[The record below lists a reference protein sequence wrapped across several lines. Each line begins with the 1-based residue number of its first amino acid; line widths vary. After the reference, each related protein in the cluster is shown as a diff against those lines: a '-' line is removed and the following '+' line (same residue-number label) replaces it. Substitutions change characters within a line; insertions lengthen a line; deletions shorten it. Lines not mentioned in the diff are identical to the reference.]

1 MTLNERLMYST
12 VRIHGRGE
20 AGEEVGGTGFFVS
33 HPCASGAR
41 VRMLVTN
48 RHVVGA
54 LVRGALHL
62 HRPRAAAEGGR
73 LPPAASVPV
82 QLEDFGR
89 DWVAHPDPGID
100 LCALPYGV
108 VDDALRAAGREV
120 YETFFE
126 SSQVIQPDE
135 ASAGLDAAEEV
146 HLIGY
151 PEGVWSDYD
160 SLPVFRRG
168 TVASHPRVDYLGRPE
183 VLIDVT
189 GSVGCSGAPVVV
201 LDRGVTKQGWGDR
214 RRVTLLGVLT
224 SGFGSGPEGV
234 VKDDLLFRTGKR
246 KPFPFTMHLCAVVK
260 ARELLALADA
270 VAVKAACR
278 SAVVLHPR
286 RSADQIPEPKRQ
298 SA

>member
-1 MTLNERLMYST
+1 VSANRMTLNERLMYST

-33 HPCASGAR
+33 HPCASGVR

-54 LVRGALHL
+54 LVCGALHL

-82 QLEDFGR
+82 RLEDFGR

-108 VDDALRAAGREV
+108 VDGALRAAGREV

-126 SSQVIQPDE
+126 SSQVIPPDE

-151 PEGVWSDYD
+151 PEGVCGDDD

-168 TVASHPRVDYLGRPE
+168 TVASHPRADYRGRPE
-183 VLIDVT
+183 VLIDVAASD
-189 GSVGCSGAPVVV
+189 GYSGAPVVV
-201 LDRGVTKQGWGDR
+201 LDREVTRQGWGDR
-214 RRVTLLGVLT
+214 RPVTLLGVLT
-224 SGFGSGPEGV
+224 SGLGRGPEGV
-234 VKDDLLFRTGKR
+234 VKDDLVFRTGKR
-246 KPFPFTMHLCAVVK
+246 KLSPSTMHLCAAVK
-260 ARELLALADA
+260 ARGLLALADA
-270 VAVKAACR
+270 VAAKAACR
-278 SAVVLHPR
+278 
-286 RSADQIPEPKRQ
+286 
-298 SA
+298 